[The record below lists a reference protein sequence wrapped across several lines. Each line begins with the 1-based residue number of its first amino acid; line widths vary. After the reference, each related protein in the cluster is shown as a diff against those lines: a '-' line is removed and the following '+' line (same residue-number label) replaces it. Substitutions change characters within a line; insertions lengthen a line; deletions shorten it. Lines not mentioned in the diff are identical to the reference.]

1 MPINKRSQ
9 VIINYLLLFILSILW
24 GSQFAL
30 NEIALK
36 TIPAMTIAAGR
47 TIVGVLTLSLV
58 ILLFAKPTPQ
68 NNQSKTNSKW
78 YSLWLTYALICIFE
92 AVIPFFLIP
101 WGQQQHVDSGIA
113 AILTGTVPI
122 FALLFSKVILKEST
136 WQVPAVLS
144 IIIGFIGI
152 IVLVLPDIK
161 SGSNI
166 LGELAILGA
175 SMGFAIGVLL
185 LKKLPIDNPAASIRN
200 ILILASIPLTILS
213 LIMDK
218 PWTLDFTWQA
228 VLSICLV
235 GAFGSGICY
244 FIYMLLI
251 HRAGPTFATLCGYL
265 VPLVGVVIGVVFL
278 GNSFA
283 INELFAIIII
293 FAALLINQLPILFYR
308 AK

>member
-1 MPINKRSQ
+1 MLDTKRTR
-9 VIINYLLLFILSILW
+9 VIINYLLLFILSIFW

-47 TIVGVLTLSLV
+47 TIVGVLTLSLL
-58 ILLFAKPTPQ
+58 IALFAKPTIQ
-68 NNQSKTNSKW
+68 KNHSTTNPKW
-78 YSLWLTYALICIFE
+78 PSLWLLYGLICLFE
-92 AVIPFFLIP
+92 AIIPFFLIP

-122 FALLFSKVILKEST
+122 FALLFSKIILKEST
-136 WQVPAVLS
+136 WQISAVLS

-152 IVLVLPDIK
+152 IVLVLPDVK
-161 SGSNI
+161 SGSSI

-185 LKKLPIDNPAASIRN
+185 LKNLPVVNPAASIRN

-218 PWTLDFTWQA
+218 PWMLHFTWQA
-228 VLSICLV
+228 IISIILI

-251 HRAGPTFATLCGYL
+251 HRAGTTFATLSGYL
-265 VPLVGVVIGVVFL
+265 VPLVGVIIGVVFL
-278 GNSFA
+278 GDSFA
-283 INELFAIIII
+283 IHQLVAIVII
-293 FAALLINQLPILFYR
+293 FTALLINQLPFLLNR
-308 AK
+308 SG